1 MMGGKFEILQHLQKS
16 TVLVF
21 DGAMGTEVQKLSLTD
36 AEWGGHHGCN
46 EALNLSAPDIIKTI
60 HRSYLAAGAD
70 VIETNTFGASAAVL
84 SEYGL
89 GGEARAIARA
99 AAVIAREAAGGVND
113 RRCYVAG
120 SFGPGTK
127 LPSLGHTDFD
137 GIYESYLPAIHGLL
151 DGGVDLFLLETS
163 QDPLQIKACLC
174 AIRDGMSERGV
185 SLPVAASVTVET
197 TGTLLVGTEVQAA
210 VAILAGL
217 SVDIIGINCATG
229 PGQMAPHVQE
239 LCSSF
244 PGPVLVMPNAGLPKN
259 VNGTLV
265 YTMGPEDFAA
275 ELLKFV
281 TQYGVSIVGGCCG
294 TSPDH
299 IRALKKALAG
309 VRPRSRYVAP
319 VPGVASLYRFQEL
332 RQEPPPFFVGERAN
346 TNGSRQFREYLLAEN
361 WDGMVEVG
369 KNQVQS
375 GAHAVDLCVAY
386 AGRDEVADI
395 IRMVPQFALQVPLPL
410 VIDSTNPAA
419 IEAALKRYGGRAVIN
434 SINLEEGEAR
444 TRQVCG
450 LARRHGAAVIALT
463 IDEEGMAKTAE
474 KKLAVARRLF
484 SIAVEEE
491 GLKPSDLI
499 FDPLTFTLGSGDETL
514 KTAGIETLRGI
525 ELIKENLPGVF
536 TLLGLS
542 NISFG
547 LNPRSRQVLNSV
559 FLYRAVQ
566 AGLDLAIVNV
576 AQIVPISRIDEADLK
591 KTMNLIDN
599 TGSLN
604 PLHEFIKHFDRH
616 AEGNEEESK
625 APDEKLTSEERLR
638 KRLIE
643 GSRSGLEELLDKLL
657 VRTAPADIINTILV
671 PAMKQVGELFGSGR
685 MQLPFV
691 LQSAEVM
698 KRAVDYLSPHM
709 GRLESAKKNSIVLAT
724 VKGDVHDIGK
734 NLVDIILSNN
744 GFQVYNLGI
753 RIDIEE
759 IINKSRE
766 VEADAI
772 GMSGLLVK
780 STQAMKENLEFMKAQ
795 GLDIP
800 VLLGGAALTRGYVFE
815 VCDPIMDSPVIYCE
829 DAFQGLRAMNLLKEG
844 KLAEFNEAEKV
855 RYASRFRPAIPV
867 ATEDVESVVPAPSIP
882 NPPFWGSRVSGPIPP
897 ESLFPYINEQ
907 ILFKARW
914 GFRRGILTPNE
925 FDALIKKEAGPMFR
939 TMKER
944 LLRENIL
951 SLRAVYGYWPCVS
964 EGDMILIMDPSDRS
978 TVIGRFHFP
987 RQKKAP
993 HRSIADFFPPKVHGG
1008 TDVIALQAV
1017 TIGPGLDALV
1027 HGLYGEGEY
1036 RDYLFY
1042 HGLGVELAEA
1052 LAELWHGTIRTDLGL
1067 IAHGAGTPPG
1077 QRERGLRYSFGYPP
1091 CPSLEDNRTLLNI
1104 LGADRIGIATM
1115 ESGEMV
1121 PEQSTSA
1128 FIVHHPAAR
1137 YFTIE

>member
-1 MMGGKFEILQHLQKS
+1 MSDGFDILLRLQEG

-21 DGAMGTEVQKLSLTD
+21 DGAMGTEIQKLSLSD
-36 AEWGGHHGCN
+36 REWDGHQGCN
-46 EALNLSAPDIIKTI
+46 EVLNLSAPDVIRNI
-60 HRSYLAAGAD
+60 HRSYLSAGAD

-99 AAVIAREAAGGVND
+99 AAVIAREAADAVKD
-113 RRCYVAG
+113 RQCFVAG

-137 GIYESYLPAIHGLL
+137 GIYESYLPALLGLL
-151 DGGVDLFLLETS
+151 DGGIDLFLLETC

-174 AIRDGMSERGV
+174 AIRDAQAERGV
-185 SLPVAASVTVET
+185 RLPVAVSVTVET
-197 TGTLLVGTEVQAA
+197 TGTLLVGTELQAA

-239 LCSSF
+239 LCGSF
-244 PGPVLVMPNAGLPKN
+244 PGPVLVMPNAGLPRN

-265 YTMGPEDFAA
+265 YTMDPEAFAA
-275 ELLKFV
+275 DLLKFV
-281 TQYGVSIVGGCCG
+281 EQYGVNLVGGCCG

-299 IRALKKALAG
+299 IGALKKAVAG
-309 VRPRSRYVAP
+309 IRQKNRAVVP

-346 TNGSRQFREYLLAEN
+346 TNGSRQFREFLLAEN

-375 GAHAVDLCVAY
+375 GAHAVDLSVAY

-410 VIDSTNPAA
+410 VIDSTSPAA
-419 IEAALKRYGGRAVIN
+419 IEAALKRYGGRAIIN
-434 SINLEEGEAR
+434 SINLEDGEER
-444 TRQVCG
+444 TRQVCR
-450 LARRHGAAVIALT
+450 LARRQGAAVIALT

-474 KKLAVARRLF
+474 KKLAVARRLYH
-484 SIAVEEE
+484 IAVNEE
-491 GLKPSDLI
+491 GLNPSDLI

-525 ELIKENLPGVF
+525 ELIKETLPGVF

-559 FLYRAVQ
+559 FLYRAIQ

-576 AQIVPISRIDEADLK
+576 AQIIPISRIDEADLK
-591 KTMNLIDN
+591 KAINLIDN
-599 TGSLN
+599 AGSPN
-604 PLHEFIKHFDRH
+604 PLHDFIKHFDRGTT
-616 AEGNEEESK
+616 ENEQESR
-625 APDEKLTSEERLR
+625 APDESLSPEEQLR

-643 GSRSGLEELLDKLL
+643 GSRTGLEELLGQLL
-657 VRTAPADIINTILV
+657 GVTAPADIINTILV

-691 LQSAEVM
+691 LQSAEIM
-698 KRAVDYLSPHM
+698 KRAVDYLTPHM
-709 GRLESAKKNSIVLAT
+709 NRIETSKRNSIVLAT

-759 IINKSRE
+759 IINKARE
-766 VEADAI
+766 VSADAI

-780 STQAMKENLEFMKAQ
+780 STQAMKENLEIMKAQ

-800 VLLGGAALTRGYVFE
+800 VLLGGAALTRGYVLE
-815 VCDPIMDSPVIYCE
+815 VCDPILDSPVIYCE
-829 DAFQGLRAMNLLKEG
+829 DAFKGLRAMNLLKEG
-844 KLAEFNEAEKV
+844 KLAEYSEAEKV
-855 RYASRFRPAIPV
+855 RFASRVKPARTIP
-867 ATEDVESVVPAPSIP
+867 TEDVGTVGPAASIP
-882 NPPFWGSRVSGPIPP
+882 DPPFRGSRISGPITS
-897 ESLFPYINEQ
+897 ESLFPYLNEQ
-907 ILFKARW
+907 VLFKARW
-914 GFRRGILTPNE
+914 GFRRGTLTPNE
-925 FDALIKKEAGPMFR
+925 FDALIKKEAGPIFQAI
-939 TMKER
+939 KER
-944 LLRENIL
+944 VLRENIL
-951 SLRAVYGYWPCVS
+951 SPRAVHGYWPCVS
-964 EGDMILIMDPSDRS
+964 DGDMTLILDPSDPS
-978 TVIGRFHFP
+978 KTLGRFHFP
-987 RQKKAP
+987 RQKHAP
-993 HRSIADFFPPKVHGG
+993 HRSIADFFLPKNSGK

-1017 TIGPGLDALV
+1017 TIGPGLDTLV
-1027 HGLYGEGEY
+1027 HGLYEQGDY

-1042 HGLGVELAEA
+1042 HGLGVELTEA
-1052 LAELWHGTIRTDLGL
+1052 LAELVHGTVRADLGFSGHEES
-1067 IAHGAGTPPG
+1067 APSG
-1077 QRERGLRYSFGYPP
+1077 RRRGLRYSFGYPP
-1091 CPSLEDNRTLLNI
+1091 CPSLEDNRALLEI
-1104 LGADRIGIATM
+1104 LGADRIGIATV

-1128 FIVHHPAAR
+1128 FIVHHPQAR

>member
-1 MMGGKFEILQHLQKS
+1 MSGGSDLIQILKDGA
-16 TVLVF
+16 VLVF
-21 DGAMGTEVQKLSLTD
+21 DGAMGTEIQKLSLAD
-36 AEWGGHHGCN
+36 ADWGGHHGCN
-46 EALNLSAPDIIKTI
+46 EALNLSAPEIIKNI

-70 VIETNTFGASAAVL
+70 VIETNSFGASSAVL

-89 GGEARAIARA
+89 AGEARSIARA
-99 AAVIAREAAGGVND
+99 AALIAREAADGVKD
-113 RRCYVAG
+113 RRCYIAG

-127 LPSLGHTDFD
+127 LPSMGHTGFD
-137 GIYESYLPAIHGLL
+137 EIYESYLPAIHGLL
-151 DGGVDLFLLETS
+151 DGGVDLFLLETC
-163 QDPLQIKACLC
+163 QDPLQVKAALC
-174 AIRDGMSERGV
+174 AVRDAMSERTV
-185 SLPVAASVTVET
+185 RLPVAASVTVET

-239 LCSSF
+239 LCRSF
-244 PGPVLVMPNAGLPKN
+244 PGPVLVMPNAGLPQNQK
-259 VNGTLV
+259 GTLV
-265 YTMGPEDFAA
+265 YTMDPEAFAA
-275 ELLKFV
+275 DLRKFV
-281 TQYGVSIVGGCCG
+281 EQYGVSLVGGCCG

-299 IRALKKALAG
+299 IRALKKALTG
-309 VRPRSRYVAP
+309 VRPRSRPVDP

-346 TNGSRQFREYLLAEN
+346 TNGSKQFREYLLAEN
-361 WDGMVEVG
+361 WDGMIEVG

-410 VIDSTNPAA
+410 VIDSTSPAA
-419 IEAALKRYGGRAVIN
+419 IEAALKRYGGRAIIN

-444 TRQVCG
+444 TRQVCS

-484 SIAVEEE
+484 RIAVDEE
-491 GLKPSDLI
+491 GLQPSDLI

-514 KTAGIETLRGI
+514 KTAGIETLRAI

-542 NISFG
+542 NISYG

-576 AQIVPISRIDEADLK
+576 AQIVPVSRIDEVDLR
-591 KTMNLIDN
+591 MAVNLIDN
-599 TGSLN
+599 TGSPH
-604 PLHEFIKHFDRH
+604 PLHDFIRHFDSLA
-616 AEGNEEESK
+616 AENGQEIRAPEESLS
-625 APDEKLTSEERLR
+625 PEERLR

-643 GSRSGLEELLDKLL
+643 GSRSGLEEILELLLG
-657 VRTAPADIINTILV
+657 RIAPSEIISSILV

-691 LQSAEVM
+691 LQSAEIM
-698 KRAVDYLSPHM
+698 KRAVDYLTPRM
-709 GRLESAKKNSIVLAT
+709 DRIESARRNSIVLAT

-759 IINKSRE
+759 IIGRARE
-766 VEADAI
+766 VSADAI

-800 VLLGGAALTRGYVFE
+800 VLLGGAALTRGYVLE
-815 VCDPIMDSPVIYCE
+815 SCDPILDSPVIYCE
-829 DAFQGLRAMNLLKEG
+829 DAFAGLRAMNLLKEG
-844 KLAEFNEAEKV
+844 KLAEYSEAEKV
-855 RYASRFRPAIPV
+855 RYTSRQKPPI
-867 ATEDVESVVPAPSIP
+867 TIGIEDVNSVGPAPSIP
-882 NPPFWGSRVSGPIPP
+882 GPPFLGSRVAGPISA
-897 ESLFPYINEQ
+897 ESLFPYVNEQ
-907 ILFKARW
+907 VLFKARW
-914 GFRRGILTPNE
+914 GFRRGTMTPNE
-925 FDALIKKEAGPMFR
+925 FDALMKKEAGPLLGA
-939 TMKER
+939 MKER

-951 SLRAVYGYWPCVS
+951 SPRAVYGYWPCIS
-964 EGDMILIMDPSDRS
+964 DGDMVLIMDPSDS
-978 TVIGRFHFP
+978 ATVIGRFHFP

-993 HRSIADFFPPKVHGG
+993 HRSIADFFLPKGSG
-1008 TDVIALQAV
+1008 AIDVIALQAV

-1027 HGLYGEGEY
+1027 HDLYDHGEY
-1036 RDYLFY
+1036 RDYLFF
-1042 HGLGVELAEA
+1042 HGLGVELTEA
-1052 LAELWHGTIRTDLGL
+1052 LAELR
-1067 IAHGAGTPPG
+1067 HGAVRAELGFTG
-1077 QRERGLRYSFGYPP
+1077 HAGKTMAGNRERSLRYSFGYPP
-1091 CPSLEDNRTLLNI
+1091 CPSLEDNRTLLDI
-1104 LGADRIGIATM
+1104 LGADRIGIATV
-1115 ESGEMV
+1115 ESGEMI

-1128 FIVHHPAAR
+1128 FIVHHPEAR

>member
-1 MMGGKFEILQHLQKS
+1 MSGVHEIIRRLGEG

-21 DGAMGTEVQKLSLTD
+21 DGAMGTEIQKLSLSD
-36 AEWGGHHGCN
+36 KEWNGHHGCN
-46 EALNLSAPDIIKTI
+46 EALNLFAPGIIGNI

-70 VIETNTFGASAAVL
+70 IIETNTFGASAAVL

-89 GGEARAIARA
+89 GEESRSIARA
-99 AAVIAREAAGGVND
+99 AAVIAREAADEVKD
-113 RRCYVAG
+113 RRCFVAG
-120 SFGPGTK
+120 SLGPGTK
-127 LPSLGHTDFD
+127 LPSLGHTGFD
-137 GIYESYLPAIHGLL
+137 EIYDSYLPAIHGLL
-151 DGGVDLFLLETS
+151 DGGVDLFLLETC

-174 AIRDGMSERGV
+174 AIRDAMAGRNV
-185 SLPVAASVTVET
+185 RLPVAASVTVET

-210 VAILAGL
+210 VSILAGME
-217 SVDIIGINCATG
+217 VDIIGINCATG

-239 LCSSF
+239 LCRSF
-244 PGPVLVMPNAGLPKN
+244 PGPVLVMPNAGLPQN

-265 YTMGPEDFAA
+265 YAMKPEDFAG
-275 ELLKFV
+275 ELKRFV
-281 TQYGVSIVGGCCG
+281 EQYGVNIVGGCCG

-299 IRALKKALAG
+299 IRALRTALAG
-309 VRPRSRYVAP
+309 IRPRDRAVTP

-332 RQEPPPFFVGERAN
+332 RQEPPPFFIGERAN
-346 TNGSRQFREYLLAEN
+346 TNGSKQFREHLLAEN

-369 KNQVQS
+369 KNQAQS

-386 AGRDEVADI
+386 AGRDEASDI
-395 IRMVPQFALQVPLPL
+395 IRLVPQFALQVALPL
-410 VIDSTNPAA
+410 VIDSTSPRT
-419 IEAALKRYGGRAVIN
+419 IEAALKRYGGRAIIN

-444 TRQVCG
+444 VRDVCR

-463 IDEEGMAKTAE
+463 IDEEGMARTAE
-474 KKLAVARRLF
+474 KKLAVARRLYRI
-484 SIAVEEE
+484 SVEEE
-491 GLKPSDLI
+491 GLKPTDLV

-514 KTAGIETLRGI
+514 RTAAIETLRGI
-525 ELIKENLPGVF
+525 ELIKEHLPGVF

-576 AQIVPISRIDEADLK
+576 AQIVPVSRIDGDDLK
-591 KTMNLIDN
+591 MAMNLIDN
-599 TGSLN
+599 TGSSN
-604 PLHEFIKHFDRH
+604 PLHEFIRHFDRY
-616 AEGNEEESK
+616 AANAGKEDRTPEETLS
-625 APDEKLTSEERLR
+625 PEERLR
-638 KRLIE
+638 QRLID
-643 GSRSGLEELLDKLL
+643 GSRSGLEEILETLLAG
-657 VRTAPADIINTILV
+657 TAPAGIINTILV

-698 KRAVDYLSPHM
+698 KRAVDYLSPRM
-709 GRLESAKKNSIVLAT
+709 DRVEAARKNSIVLAT

-753 RIDIEE
+753 RVDIEE
-759 IINKSRE
+759 IISKARE
-766 VEADAI
+766 TGADAI

-800 VLLGGAALTRGYVFE
+800 VLLGGAALTRGFVLDA
-815 VCDPIMDSPVIYCE
+815 CDPIIDSPVIYCE

-844 KLAEFNEAEKV
+844 KLAEYSEAEKV
-855 RYASRFRPAIPV
+855 RYASRPMPARSF
-867 ATEDVESVVPAPSIP
+867 ATEDVESVGPAPSIP
-882 NPPFWGSRVSGPIPP
+882 EPPFWGSRVAGPIPP
-897 ESLFPYINEQ
+897 ELLFPCLNERV
-907 ILFKARW
+907 LYRARW
-914 GFRRGILTPNE
+914 GFRRGALTHDE
-925 FDALIKKEAGPMFR
+925 FESLINKEAGPVLQA
-939 TMKER
+939 MKER
-944 LLRENIL
+944 LLREGIL
-951 SLRAVYGYWPCVS
+951 TPRAVHGYWPCVS
-964 EGDMILIMDPSDRS
+964 EGDTVLILDPADRS
-978 TVIGRFHFP
+978 RVIGRFHFP

-993 HRSIADFFPPKVHGG
+993 RRSIADFFLPRGSG
-1008 TDVIALQAV
+1008 AADVIALQAV
-1017 TIGPGLDALV
+1017 TIGPGLNDLV
-1027 HGLYGEGEY
+1027 HDLYGQGEY

-1052 LAELWHGTIRTDLGL
+1052 LAELWHGTVRAELG
-1067 IAHGAGTPPG
+1067 ITAPGDGAPES
-1077 QRERGLRYSFGYPP
+1077 QKDRGLRYSFGYPP
-1091 CPSLEDNRTLLNI
+1091 CPSLEDNRSLLDI

-1128 FIVHHPAAR
+1128 FIVHHPKAR